1 MIVIIPLF
9 IFPFLSSFKCIQ
21 GVVADAE
28 SWGSGIIGWLG
39 LTVLG
44 GMLSMMATTF
54 GMMLLSRAVSGVGNA
69 GVSLVSRLAST

>member
-1 MIVIIPLF
+1 M
-9 IFPFLSSFKCIQ
+9 
-21 GVVADAE
+21 
-28 SWGSGIIGWLG
+28 G
-39 LTVLG
+39 LTVIG

>member
-1 MIVIIPLF
+1 LF
-9 IFPFLSSFKCIQ
+9 VFLLLNACKEW
-21 GVVADAE
+21 VADAE
-28 SWGSGIIGWLG
+28 SWGSGIIGWMG

-69 GVSLVSRLAST
+69 GVSLVSRLASSVSCVQVG

>member
-1 MIVIIPLF
+1 M
-9 IFPFLSSFKCIQ
+9 Q

-28 SWGSGIIGWLG
+28 SLGSGIIGWMG

-69 GVSLVSRLAST
+69 GVSLVSRLASTRLQMLTQLRVQKHKS